1 MSENKTTKCD
11 KEAKKKEILKYC
23 KKYIDKHGYAPTVRE
38 IGAGVGLHSSSSVFH
53 YMDQLYADGSIES
66 EHKSS
71 PRAFRL
77 TTGKKE

>member
-1 MSENKTTKCD
+1 MRTD

-23 KKYIDKHGYAPTVRE
+23 QAYFDKQGYAPSVRE
-38 IGAGVGLHSSSSVFH
+38 IGAGVGLRSSGTIVS
-53 YMDQLYADGSIES
+53 YMNQLYEDGSIES

-77 TTGKKE
+77 AIKKGEKSQ

>member
-1 MSENKTTKCD
+1 MNENKTIRYD
-11 KEAKKKEILKYC
+11 REAKKKEILEYC
-23 KKYIDKHGYAPTVRE
+23 RAYIKKHGYAPTVRE

-77 TTGKKE
+77 ATGKKK